1 MRRPKNRGLWW
12 YFVSLVFV
20 IILSFILIMSILA
33 YLYFQAGNTTLSH
46 RGPLPPILIIILFSL
61 VIGTTITVMV
71 GRKILSPILDFSKA
85 ANEIA
90 NGNFDI
96 YLNESHRVNEISDV
110 AHHFNIMVQELRSIE
125 TLRSDFV
132 VNVSHEFKTPIAA
145 IEGYATLLQEDNLSK
160 EEHDEYTG
168 MIIDS
173 ARQLSTLSG
182 NILKISKLENQE
194 MLTEQTEYRLDE
206 QLRQALLLLERVWAP
221 KQIDLN
227 LELDELH
234 YYGNEE
240 LMMQVW
246 LNVLGNAIKFTPEY
260 GEISVSLH
268 LDSPWISVVIA
279 DTGIGM
285 PPSVRKH
292 IFEKFYQGDPARSA
306 EGNGLGLP
314 LVARIISLS
323 KGTIEVSSVPGQ
335 GSIFTVRLPAVAA
348 VPDH

>member
-1 MRRPKNRGLWW
+1 
-12 YFVSLVFV
+12 
-20 IILSFILIMSILA
+20 MSILA
-33 YLYFQAGNTTLSH
+33 YLYFQIDNNTTVH
-46 RGPLPPILIIILFSL
+46 KNPFPPILLLVLFSL
-61 VIGTTITVMV
+61 VIGTSITIEV
-71 GRKILSPILDFSKA
+71 GRRILSPIKDFSNA
-85 ANEIA
+85 AKEIA

-125 TLRSDFV
+125 TLRNDFV

-145 IEGYATLLQEDNLSK
+145 IEGYATLLQEDNLSQ
-160 EEHDEYTG
+160 EEHDEYTR
-168 MIIDS
+168 MIIES

-182 NILKISKLENQE
+182 NILRISKLENQE
-194 MLTEQTEYRLDE
+194 MLTELTEYRLDE
-206 QLRQALLLLERVWAP
+206 QLRQALLLLESMWTP
-221 KQIDLN
+221 KQLSLNID
-227 LELDELH
+227 LDELR
-234 YYGNEE
+234 YYGNED

-246 LNVLGNAIKFTPEY
+246 LNMLGNAIKFTPEC

-268 LDSPWISVVIA
+268 LDGPWISVVIS

-285 PPSVRKH
+285 PPGVSKH

-323 KGTIEVSSVPGQ
+323 RGTIEVTSAPGQ
-335 GSIFTVRLPAVAA
+335 GSTFTVRLPAVAGG
-348 VPDH
+348 

>member
-1 MRRPKNRGLWW
+1 MRGPKNRGLWW

-20 IILSFILIMSILA
+20 IVLSFILIMSILA
-33 YLYFQAGNTTLSH
+33 YLYFRVGNSFSAH
-46 RGPLPPILIIILFSL
+46 RNPLQPILIIVLFSL

-71 GRKILSPILDFSKA
+71 GRKILLPITDFSKA
-85 ANEIA
+85 AKEIA

-96 YLNESHRVNEISDV
+96 YLDESHRINEISDV

-125 TLRSDFV
+125 TLRNDFV

-160 EEHDEYTG
+160 EEHDEYTT

-194 MLTEQTEYRLDE
+194 MLTEQMEYRLDE
-206 QLRQALLLLERVWAP
+206 QLRQALLLLEPLWAS
-221 KQIDLN
+221 KQINLN
-227 LELDELH
+227 IELDELY
-234 YYGNEE
+234 YYGSEE

-246 LNVLGNAIKFTPEY
+246 LNILGNAIKFTPEC

-268 LDSPWISVVIA
+268 LTSPWISIVIS

-285 PPSVRKH
+285 PPSIRKH
-292 IFEKFYQGDPARSA
+292 IFEKFYQGDPTRSA

-314 LVARIISLS
+314 LVARIINLS
-323 KGTIEVSSVPGQ
+323 RGNIEVSSVPGE
-335 GSIFTVRLPAVAA
+335 GSIFTIKLPAITELK
-348 VPDH
+348 

>member
-1 MRRPKNRGLWW
+1 MIKHQKNRGLWW
-12 YFVSLVFV
+12 YVVSLVFV
-20 IILSFILIMSILA
+20 IILSFILTMSTFA
-33 YLYFQAGNTTLSH
+33 YLFIRAGYSLSTQ
-46 RGPLPPILIIILFSL
+46 PILIIVLFCL
-61 VIGTTITVMV
+61 VIGTTLSVMV
-71 GRKILSPILDFSKA
+71 GRKILLPITDFSKA
-85 ANEIA
+85 VKEIA
-90 NGNFDI
+90 NGNFNI
-96 YLNESHRVNEISDV
+96 HLNESHKINEISEV

-125 TLRSDFV
+125 TLRNDFV

-160 EEHDEYTG
+160 EEHNEYTG
-168 MIIDS
+168 LIIDS

-194 MLTEQTEYRLDE
+194 MLTEQKEYRLDE
-206 QLRQALLLLERVWAP
+206 QLRQALLLLEPLWAP

-227 LELDELH
+227 IELDKLY

-246 LNVLGNAIKFTPEY
+246 LNVLGNAIKFTPEC

-268 LDSPWISVVIA
+268 LNSPWISIVIS

-285 PPSVRKH
+285 PPSVLKH

-323 KGTIEVSSVPGQ
+323 RGNIEVSSVPEQ
-335 GSIFTVRLPAVAA
+335 GSIFTITLPAITEVK
-348 VPDH
+348 

>member
-1 MRRPKNRGLWW
+1 MRRKKNRGLWW

-20 IILSFILIMSILA
+20 IILFFILIMSILA
-33 YLYFQAGNTTLSH
+33 YLYFQIDNNTTVH
-46 RGPLPPILIIILFSL
+46 KNPFPPILLLVLFSL
-61 VIGTTITVMV
+61 VIGTSITIEV
-71 GRKILSPILDFSKA
+71 GRRILSPIKDFSNA

-125 TLRSDFV
+125 TLRNDFV

-145 IEGYATLLQEDNLSK
+145 IEGYATLLQEDNLSQ

-168 MIIDS
+168 MIIES

-182 NILKISKLENQE
+182 NILRISKLENQE
-194 MLTEQTEYRLDE
+194 MLTELTEYRLDE
-206 QLRQALLLLERVWAP
+206 QLRQALLLLESMWTP
-221 KQIDLN
+221 KQLSLNID
-227 LELDELH
+227 LDELR
-234 YYGNEE
+234 YYGNED

-246 LNVLGNAIKFTPEY
+246 LNMLGNAIKFTPEC

-268 LDSPWISVVIA
+268 LEGPWISVVIS

-285 PPSVRKH
+285 PPGVSKH

-323 KGTIEVSSVPGQ
+323 RGTIEVTSAPGQ
-335 GSIFTVRLPAVAA
+335 GSTFTVRLPAVAGG
-348 VPDH
+348 

>member
-1 MRRPKNRGLWW
+1 MA
-12 YFVSLVFV
+12 
-20 IILSFILIMSILA
+20 ILA
-33 YLYFQAGNTTLSH
+33 YLYFQIGNNTTVH
-46 RGPLPPILIIILFSL
+46 KNPFPPILLIVLFSL
-61 VIGTTITVMV
+61 VIGTTITIEV
-71 GRKILSPILDFSKA
+71 GRRILSPIKDFSNA
-85 ANEIA
+85 AKEIA

-125 TLRSDFV
+125 TLRNDFV

-145 IEGYATLLQEDNLSK
+145 IEGYATLLQEDNLSR

-168 MIIDS
+168 MIIES

-182 NILKISKLENQE
+182 NILRISKLENQE
-194 MLTEQTEYRLDE
+194 MLTELTEYRLDE
-206 QLRQALLLLERVWAP
+206 QLRQALLLLESMWTP
-221 KQIDLN
+221 KQLN
-227 LELDELH
+227 LNIDLDELR
-234 YYGNEE
+234 YYGDEE

-246 LNVLGNAIKFTPEY
+246 LNILGNAIKFTPEY

-268 LDSPWISVVIA
+268 LDGPWISVVIS

-285 PPSVRKH
+285 PPGVRKH

-306 EGNGLGLP
+306 AGNGLGLP

-323 KGTIEVSSVPGQ
+323 RGTIEVSSEPGQ
-335 GSIFTVRLPAVAA
+335 GSTFMVRLPAVAGG
-348 VPDH
+348 

>member
-1 MRRPKNRGLWW
+1 MRRKKNRGLWW

-20 IILSFILIMSILA
+20 IILFFILIMSILA
-33 YLYFQAGNTTLSH
+33 YLYFQIDNNTTVH
-46 RGPLPPILIIILFSL
+46 KNPFPPILLLVLFSL
-61 VIGTTITVMV
+61 VIGTSITIEV
-71 GRKILSPILDFSKA
+71 GRRILSPIKDFSNA
-85 ANEIA
+85 AKEIA

-125 TLRSDFV
+125 TLRNDFV

-145 IEGYATLLQEDNLSK
+145 IEGYATLLQEDNLSQ

-168 MIIDS
+168 MIIES

-182 NILKISKLENQE
+182 NILRISKLENQE
-194 MLTEQTEYRLDE
+194 MLTELTEYRLDE
-206 QLRQALLLLERVWAP
+206 QLRQALLLLESMWTP
-221 KQIDLN
+221 KQLSLNID
-227 LELDELH
+227 LDELR
-234 YYGNEE
+234 YYGNED

-246 LNVLGNAIKFTPEY
+246 LNILGNAIKFTPGC

-268 LDSPWISVVIA
+268 LDGPWISIVIS

-285 PPSVRKH
+285 PPGVSKH

-323 KGTIEVSSVPGQ
+323 RGTIEVSSAPGQ
-335 GSIFTVRLPAVAA
+335 GSTFTVRLPAVAGG
-348 VPDH
+348 